1 MSDTISD
8 YRAEFANLLR
18 DTWIPAGFDNTSK
31 LAQYAKLNGYIRES
45 MPKSLFRYRPPLERN
60 ITAFANNRILVSKPC
75 EMGDV
80 FDSLIT
86 VDVERVIESIN
97 NMENRKDELTEFF
110 FRGQQLPK
118 STLSQ
123 VSRGIRR
130 TVLKNQKRVKG
141 NIAARFA
148 MKHVTSLVAS
158 DLREQV
164 KMKFDTAI
172 DILRNTG
179 YIACFCE
186 ERDNLKMWSDY
197 ADKHKGFVVEYD
209 FDALNVRFPTVDL
222 GIKHRYPDYI
232 VLPVVYGE
240 QYDSTDL
247 VLFLLMNSLV
257 KKYSDKTHYYVK
269 LHDELWCI
277 KGYLYKPSDYETE
290 AEWRLITPMN
300 GTSPNANPFSSVDAK
315 PKAIYYGAAIKD
327 EDMQKLDE
335 SAARQGIS
343 RYRMKIITANQSVV
357 AEEIQ

>member
-1 MSDTISD
+1 VNDTISD

-18 DTWIPAGFDNTSK
+18 DTWIPAGYDNNSK

-45 MPKSLFRYRPPLERN
+45 MPKSLFRYRPPVERN
-60 ITAFANNRILVSKPC
+60 ITAFANNRILVTKPS

-110 FRGQQLPK
+110 FQGQQLPK
-118 STLSQ
+118 PVLRH

-130 TVLKNQKRVKG
+130 AVLKNQNRVKG
-141 NIAARFA
+141 NIAARLA

-158 DLREQV
+158 DLREQA
-164 KMKFDTAI
+164 KMKLDTAI

-209 FDALNVRFPTVDL
+209 FESLNARLPTVDL
-222 GIKHRYPDYI
+222 GKKHRQPDYI
-232 VLPVVYGE
+232 VLPVIYGE

-247 VLFLLMNSLV
+247 VLFLLMNGLV
-257 KKYSDKTHYYVK
+257 KKYADKAHYYVK
-269 LHDELWCI
+269 LHDELWCM
-277 KGYLYKPSDYETE
+277 KGYLYKSNDYKTE
-290 AEWRLITPMN
+290 DEWRLITPMN
-300 GTSPNANPFSSVDAK
+300 GTSPNSNPFSSVDAK

-327 EDMQKLDE
+327 GDFQKLDE
-335 SAARQGIS
+335 AAIRNGVT
-343 RYRMKIITANQSVV
+343 RYRMNINTVNQSVV
-357 AEEIQ
+357 AEELQ